1 MNIILLGPPGAGK
14 GTQARILE
22 EHHGL
27 KQLSTGDMLRQA
39 VAQKTE
45 YGRKAKEVMERGD
58 LVSDDIVVAI
68 ISDRLDGPDV
78 ARGFVLDGFP
88 RNTAQAEALDRML
101 SSKNMKLDRVVEMKV
116 DDEALV
122 DRIAGRYTC
131 AKCGSG
137 YHDRF
142 AKPKMAG
149 VCDKCGST
157 EFVRRPDDR
166 AETVRDRLKV
176 YNRETAP
183 LIAYYKGRGS
193 LRTVDGMAGIEEVR
207 TQIERELNGSV
218 GQKREASAG

>member
-1 MNIILLGPPGAGK
+1 MNVILLGPPGAGK

-22 EHHGL
+22 ERHGL
-27 KQLSTGDMLRQA
+27 KQLSTGDMLRSA
-39 VAQKTE
+39 VAQQTE
-45 YGRKAKEVMERGD
+45 YGRMAKEVMERGD

-68 ISDRLDGPDV
+68 ISDRLNDPDV
-78 ARGFVLDGFP
+78 GRGFVLDGFP

-101 SSKNMKLDRVVEMKV
+101 ATKHMQLDRVIEMKV

-131 AKCGSG
+131 AKCGAG

-142 AKPKMAG
+142 ATPRVTG
-149 VCDKCGST
+149 TCDKCGSR

-166 AETVRDRLKV
+166 AETVRERLKV

-183 LIAYYKGRGS
+183 LITYYKARGS
-193 LRTVDGMAGIEEVR
+193 LRTVDGMAGIDEVR
-207 TQIERELNGSV
+207 SQIERVLDGDA
-218 GQKREASAG
+218 GQKRELSAG

>member
-122 DRIAGRYTC
+122 DRIAGRYSC

-157 EFVRRPDDR
+157 DFVRRPDDR
-166 AETVRDRLKV
+166 AETVRDRLRV

>member
-39 VAQKTE
+39 VAQETE

-78 ARGFVLDGFP
+78 AHGFVLDGFP

-101 SSKNMKLDRVVEMKV
+101 TSKNMKLDRVVEMKV

-142 AKPKMAG
+142 AQPKLAG